1 MKRFILFYVAPVVLL
16 LTLVCLPLIRG
27 TETLYLRDVLNTHF
41 SMKQAQAEAL
51 RQGTFP
57 LLDPYRAGGQPLA
70 GNPNAVPFY
79 PTNLLFLVA
88 DTFWAMNAQ
97 FWIHLL
103 LAPFAF
109 AWMARSFGL
118 GREAAWAAG
127 VCYALSG
134 FFLSHLSFYNLIAA
148 AALAPA
154 LVASC
159 LRLADPRHPGAGRW
173 SAPVTALLWAL
184 LLLGGD
190 PLIALLGF
198 FLAGLALLVAWFD
211 RRGWCGWGRF
221 SLLAAS
227 FGVGTLL
234 ALPQI
239 VEFRRILPVSFRVHW
254 GYTPKVATVASWDPH
269 QLVEWLIPFF
279 YGRPD
284 VLGPGSFWGSRYF
297 TDTPPYYL
305 SLYPGLLALGLVV
318 AAGRPRSFAAR
329 WAWLAVFAGL
339 FVSLGR
345 FNPLVNA
352 VFEGM
357 GKAAFRY
364 PVKFWLPVGV
374 GAALLCGIGFAR
386 LLETEGEG
394 ARRRLHGALLAL
406 GFGFTAVW
414 AFLTLAPGPAERLIA
429 LAIPGREDLFLANE
443 RLRWAGLC
451 LLSLFVIFGLAFCLR
466 LLRSRP
472 LLGGAALLTVHTAAQ
487 LFLLKPLYP
496 MDAVQPYLVPP
507 PALAQIPRDAIVVNP
522 NFNYLFG
529 PSSLRQGK
537 FPDPGMRWM
546 ERRAFYELY
555 PFAGPMWGL
564 RYELNT
570 APEGLDTFLARM
582 AQGMVKGTDD
592 DRRMRA
598 LASWGVRRLLT
609 DRKVDSPRARLLA
622 SYPSFGWTFY
632 VWEVVGH
639 APEAF
644 VARELFFAPHLNAAQ
659 QAMLSPSFDPETD
672 AVVAGSGPPRRTAG
686 GTARI
691 LQNEAERVEIETEVG
706 QGGSYLVVQRANLLL
721 EATIDGKPVPVDTA
735 NLFRLTVEVPEGK
748 HRVVLTTDRRPL
760 RRATWA
766 ALLGFLLLPGLA
778 GWGSRARR
786 QEPVPPM
793 APGEPVPPVEGPA
806 PPTGDPAETAPP
818 LRYDEA
824 P

>member
-1 MKRFILFYVAPVVLL
+1 MRRFVLLYVAPVVLL

-41 SMKQAQAEAL
+41 PMKWAQAEAM

-70 GNPNAVPFY
+70 GNPNVVPFY

-88 DTFWAMNAQ
+88 GTFWAMNAQ

-118 GREAAWAAG
+118 RREAAWAAG

-159 LRLADPRHPGAGRW
+159 LRLADPRHPRHPRAGLW
-173 SAPVTALLWAL
+173 SAPVTALLWGL

-198 FLAGLALLVAWFD
+198 AMAGLALLVVWIERRAWP
-211 RRGWCGWGRF
+211 GWGRF

-227 FGVGTLL
+227 FGVGSLL

-269 QLVEWLIPFF
+269 QLVEWLVPFF

-284 VLGPGSFWGSRYF
+284 VLGAGSFWGSRYF

-318 AAGRPRSFAAR
+318 AAGRPRSLAAR
-329 WAWLAVFAGL
+329 WAWLAILAGL
-339 FVSLGR
+339 FISLGR

-352 VFEGM
+352 VFENM

-364 PVKFWLPVGV
+364 PVKFWLPVAA

-386 LLETEGEG
+386 LLDREGADGEK
-394 ARRRLHGALLAL
+394 ARRRLHATLLAL

-414 AFLTLAPGPAERLIA
+414 AFLSLAPGPAGELIA
-429 LAIPGREDLFLANE
+429 RIVPGKEAAFLANE

-472 LLGGAALLTVHTAAQ
+472 MLGGGALLAVHTAAQ

-496 MDAVQPYLVPP
+496 MDAVKPYLVPP
-507 PALAQIPRDAIVVNP
+507 PALAQVPRGSLVVNP

-537 FPDPGMRWM
+537 FPDPGMHWM
-546 ERRAFYELY
+546 ERRAFYEIY

-582 AQGMVKGTDD
+582 AQGLVKGTDD
-592 DRRMRA
+592 DRRMRL
-598 LASWGVRRLLT
+598 LASWGVERLLT
-609 DRKVDSPRARLLA
+609 DRKVDSPRAHLLA

-632 VWEVVGH
+632 VWEVAGR

-644 VARELFFAPHLNAAQ
+644 VARELFFAEHLNAAQ
-659 QAMLSPSFDPETD
+659 RQMLAPTFDPEID
-672 AVVAGSGPPRRTAG
+672 AVVAGKGPPRTTAG
-686 GTARI
+686 GTARV
-691 LQNEAERVEIETEVG
+691 LEHEAERLEIETEAG
-706 QGGSYLVVQRANLLL
+706 KGGSYLVVQRANLLL
-721 EATIDGKPVPVDTA
+721 HATIDGKPARVDTA
-735 NLFRLTVEVPEGK
+735 NLFRLTVKIPEGK
-748 HRVVLTTDRRPL
+748 HRVVLATDRRPL
-760 RRATWA
+760 RRAA
-766 ALLGFLLLPGLA
+766 FGAILGLLLLPGLA
-778 GWGSRARR
+778 WWGNRERRRA
-786 QEPVPPM
+786 
-793 APGEPVPPVEGPA
+793 APA
-806 PPTGDPAETAPP
+806 